1 MARPHRKHQP
11 SPEQELPK
19 RLASKLSADLRPALQ
34 HPCRRQILRSL
45 HNHVH
50 QKLNPAEAAESGLL
64 PCSTPCANYHMRV
77 LAKARLVGRASSE
90 ASRGSIKVYFSSLI
104 GEKPVVLEVLRETEE
119 SDSRFLAQPAARN
132 AV

>member
-1 MARPHRKHQP
+1 MTTPCPEHQP
-11 SPEQELPK
+11 SPEQRLPK
-19 RLASKLSADLRPALQ
+19 HLASKLGADLRPALQ

-45 HNHVH
+45 DGHV

-64 PCSTPCANYHMRV
+64 PCSTPCASYHMRI
-77 LAKARLVGRASSE
+77 LAKARLVRRAGSE

-119 SDSRFLAQPAARN
+119 SDSRFLAQPATRN
-132 AV
+132 AA